1 MPGYR
6 QCRERVISPG
16 RGKSKI
22 PDKVSAVSTVIS
34 KIINIRQI
42 RWWTPG
48 REWMVKCL
56 LCQLLGCF
64 LLESES
70 LEDGT
75 RHLLRE
81 LSAD

>member
-16 RGKSKI
+16 REKSKI

-42 RWWTPG
+42 RWLTPG

-56 LCQLLGCF
+56 LYRLLGCF
-64 LLESES
+64 MFE
-70 LEDGT
+70 G
-75 RHLLRE
+75 
-81 LSAD
+81 